1 LVDACEAPCE
11 AQNALSLLHAK
22 SLLCGGD
29 SKRALAELEALDDAR
44 YAGME
49 ITVHGLLQTARRLQ
63 GEPVGTAVA
72 PTLDGDPERYLSLA
86 ISDADAKASGGDVD
100 GAVRDLD
107 AMEQKAG
114 TAWMQRS
121 IGLARARVLERGG
134 RAGEASRIYY
144 GFWRAAPASR
154 GANEMARHLLRLSKA
169 EGSVSLTQDDYLVQL
184 TEAALKG
191 TKRGAKSAADEYAR
205 RYGWRPTSR
214 AAVQGYVTG
223 IRLEAQRSRTRAL
236 KELRRAEHNAV
247 DPLLRAHI
255 RHAEGRV
262 LRRLNRDAE
271 AIETYLSV
279 VEEAPRS
286 AVAADSLYQAG
297 RLEVY
302 LGNAH
307 QALEHL
313 ALFAVLYPDSP
324 LLAEALW
331 AGLWGSWLSGDA
343 AIGLRLANTL
353 ARYHGDEVDLSGLRF
368 EAKALYWRARMLA
381 HLGRNAEALDGLR
394 FVMERFPGTYYA
406 AMAHHRV
413 ADMGVDPQAFVPF
426 QGGLGRLPS
435 SDVLADEALPA
446 HPRVRRSLELWRM
459 GLRSEARA
467 ELMAQLRFSDP
478 PRGVVELLATL
489 HLLDDDV
496 PSSHWNAGH
505 YGDFDVA
512 PYAGNARL
520 WTLAYPA
527 PRNITAIAQRVG
539 AEVDIDPYLAL
550 AIMRHESAF
559 RPSAQSSAG
568 AVGLMQLM
576 PQSARAINK
585 QWYGKRGPAAQAL
598 RRPETNIRLGMTM
611 LRMLAVHFRDNLP
624 LMIAAY
630 NAGPGVAARW
640 YRTFKDRDTDTLV
653 ELLTYPG
660 TVAYVK
666 QVIGSYYAYRLV
678 YGAGTPPPIPL
689 ELPANLGTWGDREI
703 DAVSNRV
710 AE

>member
-1 LVDACEAPCE
+1 
-11 AQNALSLLHAK
+11 
-22 SLLCGGD
+22 
-29 SKRALAELEALDDAR
+29 
-44 YAGME
+44 
-49 ITVHGLLQTARRLQ
+49 
-63 GEPVGTAVA
+63 
-72 PTLDGDPERYLSLA
+72 
-86 ISDADAKASGGDVD
+86 
-100 GAVRDLD
+100 
-107 AMEQKAG
+107 
-114 TAWMQRS
+114 
-121 IGLARARVLERGG
+121 
-134 RAGEASRIYY
+134 
-144 GFWRAAPASR
+144 
-154 GANEMARHLLRLSKA
+154 
-169 EGSVSLTQDDYLVQL
+169 
-184 TEAALKG
+184 
-191 TKRGAKSAADEYAR
+191 
-205 RYGWRPTSR
+205 
-214 AAVQGYVTG
+214 
-223 IRLEAQRSRTRAL
+223 
-236 KELRRAEHNAV
+236 
-247 DPLLRAHI
+247 
-255 RHAEGRV
+255 
-262 LRRLNRDAE
+262 
-271 AIETYLSV
+271 
-279 VEEAPRS
+279 
-286 AVAADSLYQAG
+286 
-297 RLEVY
+297 
-302 LGNAH
+302 
-307 QALEHL
+307 
-313 ALFAVLYPDSP
+313 
-324 LLAEALW
+324 
-331 AGLWGSWLSGDA
+331 
-343 AIGLRLANTL
+343 
-353 ARYHGDEVDLSGLRF
+353 
-368 EAKALYWRARMLA
+368 
-381 HLGRNAEALDGLR
+381 
-394 FVMERFPGTYYA
+394 
-406 AMAHHRV
+406 
-413 ADMGVDPQAFVPF
+413 
-426 QGGLGRLPS
+426 
-435 SDVLADEALPA
+435 
-446 HPRVRRSLELWRM
+446 
-459 GLRSEARA
+459 
-467 ELMAQLRFSDP
+467 MAQLRFSDP